1 VHASEKRIRIFLL
14 DTNVFVAAV
23 KHPGK
28 ETGTLRFLLEL
39 IQNDNVLLVGNE
51 YWVEEMLRYAE
62 EFHSETAAWLVEA
75 ILNRARVVHVDSNF
89 VSICARYM
97 STIDPADVLH
107 AATCLQERAILISND
122 KHFNHIRDEHIIE
135 VWSITKAIQSGI
147 SASPGRDRSS
157 D

>member
-1 VHASEKRIRIFLL
+1 MHASERRIQAFLL

-23 KHPGK
+23 KHPSR

-39 IQNDNVLLVGNE
+39 IQNDDLSLVGNE

-62 EFHSETAAWLVEA
+62 EFHSETAAWLIEA
-75 ILNRARVVHVDSNF
+75 LLNRTKLVRVGTNF

-97 STIDPADVLH
+97 PTNDPADILH

-122 KHFNHIRDEHIIE
+122 KHFNRIRDERIIE
-135 VWSITKAIQSGI
+135 VWSITRVIRSGI
-147 SASPGRDRSS
+147 SVGQARDRSK